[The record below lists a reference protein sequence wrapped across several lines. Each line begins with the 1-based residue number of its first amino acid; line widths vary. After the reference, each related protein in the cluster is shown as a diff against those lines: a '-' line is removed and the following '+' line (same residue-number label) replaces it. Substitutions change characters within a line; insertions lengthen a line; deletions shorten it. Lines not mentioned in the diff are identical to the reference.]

1 MSENQNTL
9 KDVYCNAINRP
20 GGFEWEYQGYAFR
33 KLDTFGGNHSEVGLY
48 NPEVVRVESY
58 SIEAFDSFE
67 QFAEKVIELVEYD
80 PKDMDDWLNY
90 RREQRNND

>member
-20 GGFEWEYQGYAFR
+20 GGFEWEYQGFTFR

-48 NPEVVRVESY
+48 NPEVVKVESY

-67 QFAEKVIELVEYD
+67 QFAETVIELVEYG
-80 PKDMDDWLNY
+80 PEDMDDWLEY
-90 RREQRNND
+90 RREQRNNR